1 MAVAFNN
8 PKQIKKWKPG
18 SSNVPRK
25 QSSEEVVEKLKEFG
39 KEVFKVNI
47 NNAQRNPHRQIEY
60 ARVTGRRLIFM
71 NQDGHLFDEAAQP
84 TTYENDGTAI
94 IVKVDYEGNFI

>member
-18 SSNVPRK
+18 SRDVPRK
-25 QSSEEVVEKLKEFG
+25 QSSEEVAEKLKDFG
-39 KEVFKVNI
+39 KEVFKMNL

-60 ARVTGRRLIFM
+60 ARITGRDILFM
-71 NQDGHLFDEAAQP
+71 NPDGFLFSEAAEL
-84 TTYENDGTAI
+84 TTYGNDGTAI
-94 IVKVDYEGNFI
+94 IVRVDYEGNFI